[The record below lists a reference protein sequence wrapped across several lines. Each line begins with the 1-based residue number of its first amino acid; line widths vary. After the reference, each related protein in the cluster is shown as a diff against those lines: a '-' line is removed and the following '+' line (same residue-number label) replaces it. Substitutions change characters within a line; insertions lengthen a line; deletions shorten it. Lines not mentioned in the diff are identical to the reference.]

1 MPSLSCRR
9 SQAKLSDDRGL
20 IRTAAAEAVTSE
32 LRAFESIP
40 SQHPIQVLPEVAHM
54 VGDDGAGPEH
64 RLAVE
69 DLVHVGQGHR
79 QAPEEAG
86 QALDVAGVLQGLAHD
101 LHLGG
106 GEGQRGYGQDGAGCY
121 NLVVR
126 GREAL

>member
-1 MPSLSCRR
+1 MS
-9 SQAKLSDDRGL
+9 GG
-20 IRTAAAEAVTSE
+20 
-32 LRAFESIP
+32 F
-40 SQHPIQVLPEVAHM
+40 LPEVAHM
-54 VGDDGAGPEH
+54 VGDHCAGTEH

-86 QALDVAGVLQGLAHD
+86 QPLDVAGVLERLAND

-106 GEGQRGYGQDGAGCY
+106 GEGQRWNGQDGAGCY